1 MCMKKSLLLRI
12 RVCVFQGDCVE
23 LVCRCNNWNFPLGKS
38 SGLQDRRAGDFLS
51 FFFCPMST
59 AESARNVST
68 RKKSKRRRKS
78 TKWTDEGTRCLMASC
93 ERTQGDKPDVLIN
106 DHPTGSNMNADSE
119 SEGVSSPADSERMAV
134 KS

>member
-1 MCMKKSLLLRI
+1 MSFKVTVLSSSADATT
-12 RVCVFQGDCVE
+12 GT
-23 LVCRCNNWNFPLGKS
+23 FPWE
-38 SGLQDRRAGDFLS
+38 RAVVYKTDVRGIFCL